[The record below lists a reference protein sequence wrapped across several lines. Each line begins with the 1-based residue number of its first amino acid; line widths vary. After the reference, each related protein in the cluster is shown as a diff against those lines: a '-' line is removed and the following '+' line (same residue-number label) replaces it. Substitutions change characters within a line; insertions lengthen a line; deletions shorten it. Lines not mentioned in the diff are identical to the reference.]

1 MILPALVLGTIP
13 LAIITRITRSSLL
26 DVLGLDYIRTARAK
40 GLIDRNVVRRHGLPN
55 AILPVVTIIGL
66 QLGSLLGGAV
76 LTETIFNLAGVG
88 RAVTEAIATRDYSV
102 VQGFVLVI
110 AIGYLVLNLLVD
122 ISYAF
127 LDPRVRLS

>member
-1 MILPALVLGTIP
+1 VL
-13 LAIITRITRSSLL
+13 R
-26 DVLGLDYIRTARAK
+26 LDYIRTARAK

>member
-1 MILPALVLGTIP
+1 ML
-13 LAIITRITRSSLL
+13 R
-26 DVLGLDYIRTARAK
+26 LDYIRTARAK